1 MFMSV
6 INYNK
11 LEQKFDGKKCNI
23 IFNEIKIFNTMTFTC
38 GKIVYKIFPLKCCV
52 YVWYKKFICICTHTH
67 TCIYSTWKNL
77 NVHIF
82 NIFLLKLN
90 LKIGNQ
96 YLRISFLM
104 YIKML
109 DFGFF
114 CL

>member
-1 MFMSV
+1 MC
-6 INYNK
+6 
-11 LEQKFDGKKCNI
+11 GTR
-23 IFNEIKIFNTMTFTC
+23 IFLCMR
-38 GKIVYKIFPLKCCV
+38 
-52 YVWYKKFICICTHTH
+52 THTYVY
-67 TCIYSTWKNL
+67 TVSGKNL

>member
-1 MFMSV
+1 M
-6 INYNK
+6 
-11 LEQKFDGKKCNI
+11 L
-23 IFNEIKIFNTMTFTC
+23 
-38 GKIVYKIFPLKCCV
+38 
-52 YVWYKKFICICTHTH
+52 CICVVQEYFFVCVHTH
-67 TCIYSTWKNL
+67 MYIQYLEKNL